1 VTKMAWINDYQVWLT
16 PSQSLQNA
24 QQVVDFLYTPEKDWS
39 KESIS
44 ALIGNMNHESSINPN
59 MYEYGYEWND
69 DRGFG
74 LVQWTPRSKYWNWAL
89 QNGYS
94 ENELRNGDP
103 QLARIDYEVE
113 NNIQWI
119 PVNRINNLTFKE
131 FRTNSR
137 GISLNALTEAFT
149 WGYER
154 PNATAGAKSM
164 ADRQAFALRAYNE
177 LDWST
182 GESNPEPEPEPT
194 PEPTPEPE
202 ITINF
207 DTVKNFFQ
215 DFTDQLI
222 ESLHSM
228 LIVDLFM
235 YGKSDTIGNTFI
247 TIKKQLENTYKMQ
260 PTKDFD
266 SMINDLTEEA
276 SNTLDNVLDNIVP
289 EVSYPEP
296 EPEPDPEPNPEPDP
310 EPNTKVFPVK
320 IQNGINFW
328 KTSNY
333 EAGSAQYD
341 MSFGTRAS
349 GDFHAGYDVGGGG
362 TTHTIYAIAD
372 GTVTNAGWVDGWGN
386 RITIDH
392 SNDDY
397 HTLYAHLDSIAISN
411 GDTIQAGQK
420 IGIMGS
426 SGGNY
431 AIHLHVELSETGV
444 FGDGNTVD
452 PEPYLEVTGDNQTN
466 LPKP

>member
-1 VTKMAWINDYQVWLT
+1 MAWINDYQVWLT

-24 QQVVDFLYTPEKDWS
+24 QQVVNFLFTSEKDWS

-59 MYEYGYEWND
+59 MYEYGYNWNE

-74 LVQWTPRSKYWNWAL
+74 LVQWTPRSKYWNWGL
-89 QNGYS
+89 RNGYS

-119 PVNRINNLTFKE
+119 AVNRINNLTFKE

-137 GISLNALTEAFT
+137 GLSLNALTEAFT

-154 PNATAGAKSM
+154 PNATAAAESM
-164 ADRQAFALRAYNE
+164 PDRQAFAKRAYNE

-182 GESNPEPEPEPT
+182 GESNPDPKPDPKPDSEPEPP
-194 PEPTPEPE
+194 PEPE

-207 DTVKNFFQ
+207 DTVKKFFQ

-222 ESLHSM
+222 ESLHTM
-228 LIVDLFM
+228 LTVDLFM
-235 YGKSDTIGNTFI
+235 YGRSDTTGNKFI
-247 TIKKQLENTYKMQ
+247 TMKKQLKNMYKIK

-266 SMINDLTEEA
+266 SIINDLTEEG
-276 SNTLDNVLDNIVP
+276 SNTLNSVLDNIVP
-289 EVSYPEP
+289 DVTYPDPEP
-296 EPEPDPEPNPEPDP
+296 EPEEPSPEEPT
-310 EPNTKVFPVK
+310 EPLKKVFPVK

-333 EAGSAQYD
+333 GAGSIQHN
-341 MSFGTRAS
+341 MSFGTRSS
-349 GDFHAGYDVGGGG
+349 GDFHAGYDIGGGG
-362 TTHTIYAIAD
+362 TTHTIYAITD
-372 GTVTNAGWVDGWGN
+372 GTVTNAGWAAGWGN

-420 IGIMGS
+420 IGIMGGT
-426 SGGNY
+426 GGNY
-431 AIHLHVELSETGV
+431 DIHLHVELSKTGV